1 MLVRAST
8 DFFVLH
14 ANNLHNNLVDIHIID
29 YFLVVVN
36 TIKIIFVL
44 IYTQKN
50 IIIFLQGGDFME
62 LKDRLKVLRKH
73 FKKFS

>member
-1 MLVRAST
+1 MLYLPVKAST
-8 DFFVLH
+8 DFFVLY

-44 IYTQKN
+44 KYKIQNTPLYVVPHQ
-50 IIIFLQGGDFME
+50 
-62 LKDRLKVLRKH
+62 
-73 FKKFS
+73 